1 MTVEPFFRVPPG
13 FDAEF
18 AEAGGDALA
27 TECFINYGL
36 LAGGVL
42 AAMDDLIVRGGAPS
56 AAAFNVLAVLDGAG
70 QPLNPSTIADRLLV
84 SRATVTG
91 VVDSLE
97 RRGLV
102 RRTKGKGDG
111 RTRVVALTARG
122 RRVARQL
129 VPEVHRFERDVMS
142 ALSPAEQRR
151 LLHLLAKL
159 QAHFPS
165 VAPNSRLA
173 TPG

>member
-1 MTVEPFFRVPPG
+1 MTVEPFFRAPPG
-13 FDAEF
+13 FEAEF
-18 AEAGGDALA
+18 AETGGDALA

-42 AAMDDLIVRGGAPS
+42 AAMDDLSVRGGAPS
-56 AAAFNVLAVLDGAG
+56 GAAFNVLAVLDGAG
-70 QPLNPSTIADRLLV
+70 QPLNPSTIAERLLV
-84 SRATVTG
+84 SRATTTG

-102 RRTKGKGDG
+102 RRTKGQDDG
-111 RTRVVALTARG
+111 RTRLVALTAKG
-122 RRVARQL
+122 RRVARRL
-129 VPEVHRFERDVMS
+129 VPEVHRFERDVM
-142 ALSPAEQRR
+142 AGLTPAEQRR
-151 LLHLLAKL
+151 LLQLLAKL
-159 QAHFPS
+159 QAHFPT